1 MGQRRACVLSTL
13 VPVLLVTAVPV
24 WAQEQEQKWT
34 WTDRDAVT
42 RTRED
47 LDEILLAHRRFKN
60 NRFGSF
66 TEKADL
72 SGANLSE
79 ANLSE
84 ADLSEANLRQ
94 AMLYSAHLSGA
105 ILWYADLREANLSE
119 ANLRQAMLY
128 SAHLDKAL
136 LRGAKLGGASLSEAD
151 LSGADLRDANL
162 VEAELVSARLIGTYL
177 FEADLSGADLRGANL
192 SGVKLGGRS
201 SNLRHA
207 IFEPISNPLPAGMA
221 TTSGLELVTY
231 ATNSGPLSEMRKSF
245 RDLGFRDEERKLT
258 FALRSK
264 AAGDLLR
271 TCRLGI
277 DDENHPYDR
286 AGALG
291 RANAC
296 GFYLLNW
303 VGFDLTSQYG
313 MTPGRPPLI
322 GAFLWAAFSLL
333 YATFIHH
340 PGPSGLYV
348 VLKRPRRG
356 YEQTQGAQIVPR
368 VLRPRRGRGRSRYLF
383 FWLSRELR
391 VLRAAMM
398 FSLMSAFNIG
408 FREVNFGRW
417 MRLLMTREYDIKPV
431 GWARPVSG
439 VQSLITVYLVALWV
453 LTYFG
458 RPFDQ

>member
-72 SGANLSE
+72 SGANLSGANLSGANLSE
-79 ANLSE
+79 ANLSEADLSE

-105 ILWYADLREANLSE
+105 ILWYADLREANL
-119 ANLRQAMLY
+119 
-128 SAHLDKAL
+128 
-136 LRGAKLGGASLSEAD
+136 
-151 LSGADLRDANL
+151 

-192 SGVKLGGRS
+192 RGVKLGGRS

-271 TCRLGI
+271 ICRLGI

-431 GWARPVSG
+431 GWARPVSARIFNLMFYIPTF
-439 VQSLITVYLVALWV
+439 QRPSASLFIGA
-453 LTYFG
+453 
-458 RPFDQ
+458 RAR

>member
-79 ANLSE
+79 AN
-84 ADLSEANLRQ
+84 
-94 AMLYSAHLSGA
+94 
-105 ILWYADLREANLSE
+105 
-119 ANLRQAMLY
+119 
-128 SAHLDKAL
+128 
-136 LRGAKLGGASLSEAD
+136 
-151 LSGADLRDANL
+151 
-162 VEAELVSARLIGTYL
+162 
-177 FEADLSGADLRGANL
+177 LSGADLRGANL

-431 GWARPVSG
+431 DWARPVSARIFNLMFYIPTF
-439 VQSLITVYLVALWV
+439 QRPSASLFIGA
-453 LTYFG
+453 
-458 RPFDQ
+458 RAR